1 MKEDEGGK
9 DVIVTANSGE
19 RQAPFKADLDG
30 KAGSC

>member
-1 MKEDEGGK
+1 MKEDAGGK
-9 DVIVTANSGE
+9 GVTVTADSGE